1 MGVMNEDRFGE
12 TVGELVR
19 DLDAVPET
27 PHAEIWAGIA
37 AARRFRRPPRSR
49 RTRRIAWGLSL
60 AATLALGFALGR
72 IRAPGQPTPL
82 PAAMPGGDFA
92 SLNAQAGS
100 PQFRLA
106 ADYLARTEELLAAFP
121 SGTQDGRSADV
132 AEWASQLLLDTRL
145 LIDSPTGSD
154 PAIAPLLSDLE
165 LVLAQIASLR
175 DGDQQEIT
183 LIVDGI
189 TQNRVLARLRVA
201 AGAAAGSNGDD

>member
-1 MGVMNEDRFGE
+1 MNEDRFGE
-12 TVGELVR
+12 TLGDLVR
-19 DLDAVPET
+19 DLDATPET
-27 PHAEIWAGIA
+27 PREEIWAGIA
-37 AARRFRRPPRSR
+37 AARRFRRPVRSS
-49 RTRRIAWGLSL
+49 RTQRLGWGLGL

-72 IRAPGQPTPL
+72 TWTPGPSSAVST
-82 PAAMPGGDFA
+82 ASTGADFA
-92 SLNAQAGS
+92 SLNEHAGS
-100 PQFRLA
+100 PHFRVA
-106 ADYLARTEELLAAFP
+106 ADYLARTEALLADFP
-121 SGTQDGRSADV
+121 DGTREGRGTDV

-145 LIDSPTGSD
+145 LIDSPTGAD

-175 DGDQQEIT
+175 EGDQQEIT